1 MKVLVADDDPVP
13 RRIVE
18 ASLHQAGYTPVLA
31 VDGMEVLRILGE
43 PDPPRL
49 IVLDWLMPRL
59 DGLGVCRAIRAGR
72 QEPYTYVLLL
82 TANDRPEDIIEGLDA
97 GADDYVTKPCNVYEL
112 RARLRAASRLLELQ
126 DQLVAAREA
135 LREQATHDPLTNL
148 LNRSAVLAALQIERS
163 RADRAGIGLAVL
175 MVDVDHFKAINDT
188 HGHVVGDDV
197 LREVARRMRM
207 SVRTYDAIGRY
218 GGEEFLVVA
227 PGCGV
232 EAARELAE
240 RLRACVAHSE
250 IAVVNT
256 AVAVTVSLGV
266 ASIARALDAD
276 RLLPAADRALYEAK
290 ARGRNCVVVDPASS
304 G

>member
-18 ASLHQAGYTPVLA
+18 ASLRQAGYTPVLA
-31 VDGMEVLRILGE
+31 VDGMEVLRILAE

-59 DGLGVCRAIRAGR
+59 DGLGVLI
-72 QEPYTYVLLL
+72 
-82 TANDRPEDIIEGLDA
+82 
-97 GADDYVTKPCNVYEL
+97 
-112 RARLRAASRLLELQ
+112 
-126 DQLVAAREA
+126 
-135 LREQATHDPLTNL
+135 
-148 LNRSAVLAALQIERS
+148 
-163 RADRAGIGLAVL
+163 
-175 MVDVDHFKAINDT
+175 VDLDHFKAINDT

-250 IAVVNT
+250 IA
-256 AVAVTVSLGV
+256 
-266 ASIARALDAD
+266 
-276 RLLPAADRALYEAK
+276 
-290 ARGRNCVVVDPASS
+290 
-304 G
+304 